1 MSPEEP
7 DSQRDLRVTV
17 ELGVVLPVTKDGFG
31 NVKPRIVLSG
41 LDPFGDVD
49 RQISAGLE
57 TAVKAFARIDGSL
70 DQVLSEI
77 LAPVTGQPG
86 FKDRLEINEKDVRT
100 AKGNIRRIA
109 DKVKSMDAEITAA
122 LTKLGLERASTK
134 KEPPGGSS

>member
-17 ELGVVLPVTKDGFG
+17 ELGLVLPVTKDGYG

-41 LDPFGDVD
+41 LDPFGDVEK
-49 RQISAGLE
+49 QISVGLE
-57 TAVKAFARIDGSL
+57 TAVKAFVRIDESL
-70 DQVLSEI
+70 DQVLSEL

-86 FKDRLEINEKDVRT
+86 FKDRLELSEKDVKT

-109 DKVKSMDAEITAA
+109 DKVKSMDAEVAAA
-122 LTKLGLERASTK
+122 LAKLGLERAPAK
-134 KEPPGGSS
+134 KEPTGGSS